1 MALLTL
7 TVNNLSPALDKK
19 SSEVAVIAQALH
31 NAAHDIQAAQ
41 GNVTSGN
48 ILAPGGAV
56 IGSWAYTPQ
65 GSLP

>member
-1 MALLTL
+1 MS
-7 TVNNLSPALDKK
+7 LSLSISNFSPPLDKK

-56 IGSWAYTPQ
+56 IGSWTYAPQ